1 MLSDF
6 FSQFYIMITMITI
19 IIIIIIIMMISYN
32 NSHNPE
38 LCDYIIANLK
48 VPPKLGTQTPNNIE
62 QRSLFE
68 LSTGVLW

>member
-1 MLSDF
+1 
-6 FSQFYIMITMITI
+6 
-19 IIIIIIIMMISYN
+19 MMISYN

-68 LSTGVLW
+68 LSTDVLR